1 MQPTMN
7 TIGNLLLQIGIVVVM
22 FSMGL
27 QVTGGQLAAALRR
40 RRLMG
45 QALVANLIVLPLAA
59 LALSRLVAMPDAVA
73 AGFLIASIAPGAS
86 LSPKLTEI
94 ARADI
99 SFAVSLLFV
108 LATLSVVATP
118 LLAGLLLPN
127 NPSLQFEPLKIIR
140 ILIIFQLI
148 PLLAALAIH
157 RWRPGL
163 AGRLRRPSILLANIL
178 FAVIVAFYLIRDFPA
193 LRTLP
198 PATLPAMVAMT
209 FVSLGAGWYLGGPDR
224 ATRQAL
230 AFGTSV
236 EFTGLAL
243 LITSLSFP
251 GTAANITVVAF
262 GLVMIVVNTAA
273 ALIWHRRAGAAAA
286 TTAPPISGQQAA
298 VDLRRTPQP

>member
-1 MQPTMN
+1 MQTTVN
-7 TIGNLLLQIGIVVVM
+7 TFGTLLLQTGIVVVM

-27 QVTGGQLAAALRR
+27 QVTGGQLTAALRR

-45 QALVANLIVLPLAA
+45 RALVANLIVLPLSA

-86 LSPKLTEI
+86 LSPKLSEI

-108 LATLSVVATP
+108 LATLSVAATP
-118 LLAGLLLPN
+118 LLAGLLLPD
-127 NPSLQFEPLKIIR
+127 NPALQFEPLKIIR
-140 ILIIFQLI
+140 ILVVFQLL
-148 PLLAALAIH
+148 PLLAGLAVH
-157 RWRPGL
+157 RRRPEL
-163 AGRLRRPSILLANIL
+163 AGRLRRPVILLANVL
-178 FAVIVAFYLIRDFPA
+178 FAVIVAFYLIRDFSA
-193 LRTLP
+193 LRALP
-198 PATLPAMVAMT
+198 PATLGAMVIMT
-209 FVSLGAGWYLGGPDR
+209 FISLGAGWYLGGPDR

-251 GTAANITVVAF
+251 GTPANITVVAF
-262 GLVMIVVNTAA
+262 GLIMIVINTTA

-286 TTAPPISGQQAA
+286 ATAPPISGQQAA
-298 VDLRRTPQP
+298 VNLQHTPQP